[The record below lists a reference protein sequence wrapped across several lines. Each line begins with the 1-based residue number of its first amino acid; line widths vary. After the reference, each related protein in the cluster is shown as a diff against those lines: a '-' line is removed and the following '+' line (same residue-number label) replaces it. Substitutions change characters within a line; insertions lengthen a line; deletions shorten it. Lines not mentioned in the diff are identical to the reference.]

1 LKSPTIKILQNSVNI
16 KDVVKEIKEIIKKYH
31 LHDLDQISLQS
42 YKESAWPDSEWSV
55 GTGRF
60 RGLPEG
66 ITEKDFKYPLFE
78 EAEVIN
84 HYMKKMYMYR
94 TRIMILNPRNV
105 MSIHED
111 FSPRIHIP
119 IKTNSDC
126 RMIIGDQCHHLEVG
140 KIYWTDTTIKHTA
153 FNAGTRPRIH
163 IMGCVDN

>member
-1 LKSPTIKILQNSVNI
+1 MKSPTIKILQNSVNI

-78 EAEVIN
+78 EAGVIN
-84 HYMKKMYMYR
+84 HYMKKMCMYR
-94 TRIMILNPRNV
+94 TRIMVLDPRNV

-111 FSPRIHIP
+111 LSPRIHIP
-119 IKTNSDC
+119 LITNPDC
-126 RMIIGDQCHHLEVG
+126 RMVIGDQCHHLEVG